1 VLCAQ
6 GAAKIYAVDI
16 GHDQLHARL
25 KDISEIISMEKL
37 DARNLTQLTTANKI
51 SRKAKRSSANMMKK
65 VSKLL
70 NDPEYFSLFKLG
82 QDQNFTVKHL
92 RYMDSDDSYEPKKL
106 SAKQLETLNEKA
118 LAIETKHGLG
128 DMF

>member
-82 QDQNFTVKHL
+82 QDQNFTVEHL

-106 SAKQLETLNEKA
+106 TVKQLETLNEKA